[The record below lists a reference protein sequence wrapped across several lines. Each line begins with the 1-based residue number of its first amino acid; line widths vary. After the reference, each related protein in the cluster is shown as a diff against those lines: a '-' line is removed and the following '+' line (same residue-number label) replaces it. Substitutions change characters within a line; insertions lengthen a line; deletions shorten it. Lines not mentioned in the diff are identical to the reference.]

1 MLCSPIFD
9 KKSKRY
15 YYYCRETKES
25 SWSKPK
31 NAAEIR
37 SHKPKIIKNDIGFV
51 FIDGSHTF
59 ESAENDFYAWHKKI
73 KEGGILAIHDIY
85 DSEEEGGQAPRT
97 IMLKALET
105 NFKLLRRVKSLVAL
119 VKTK

>member
-1 MLCSPIFD
+1 MKFSISGNR
-9 KKSKRY
+9 KI
-15 YYYCRETKES
+15 EKEV
-25 SWSKPK
+25 
-31 NAAEIR
+31 
-37 SHKPKIIKNDIGFV
+37 IKNDIGFV

-59 ESAENDFYAWHKKI
+59 ESAENDFYEWHKKI
-73 KEGGILAIHDIY
+73 KEGGIPAIHDFY